1 MSNNLIAP
9 SLETV
14 ASMLASIRAREL
26 VSQNLPGTDERN
38 QALFARYR
46 GRLRQTGA

>member
-1 MSNNLIAP
+1 MSNDLISP

-14 ASMLASIRAREL
+14 ASMLASIREREL
-26 VSQNLPGTDERN
+26 VSQDLPGTDERN